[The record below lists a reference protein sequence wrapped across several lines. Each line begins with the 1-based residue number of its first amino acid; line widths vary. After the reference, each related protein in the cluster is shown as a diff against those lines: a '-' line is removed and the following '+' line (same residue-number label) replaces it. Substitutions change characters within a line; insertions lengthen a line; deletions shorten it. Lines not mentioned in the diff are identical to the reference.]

1 MSEDGSG
8 SSSKLRLSAAKANGR
23 LLKGYG
29 PLAALLVAFVLMAM
43 LVPTKAP
50 QQNVVHET
58 QRVTGGTGTGTGT
71 GSNATAGTAGSTTG
85 GSAAAGGAGAAGA
98 GAKTSGAAASGTAA
112 GHTGACA
119 GAQVPGDP
127 YSPPCISFSGN
138 NGGTTSPGVSANQ
151 INVTYRITSDSE
163 SFQQTLA
170 SLGGA
175 NIVDTTADIERTISA
190 LATYFDNHFQF
201 YGRKLNIEYFNGQG
215 SITNELLGSGQ
226 QQADA
231 DAVTSAQQLH
241 AFAELNGA
249 SEPYG
254 VALSGQ
260 HVVNFGVPYLS
271 ASFMGNYAP
280 YMWSLDTESNDV
292 VSATQELYLKSMAG
306 GPATY
311 AGGSLK
317 GQPRKVAIIA
327 PSDPWYQTAAQSAVQ
342 EAAAAGHPVAD
353 NIQYQLNLSTLSSQ
367 AATVISQ
374 LQNDGIT
381 TVFCGCDPVFPVY
394 LTSRAAEQG
403 YQPEWIVAGVAL
415 TDQDIVGQLFQ
426 QSQWSHAFG
435 VSFNGPTL
443 PKQQTFGYAAY
454 KQVSPST
461 EPANAVDIIYAQ
473 MYEMALGIQMA
484 GPNLTP
490 QSFENGMRAYPGS
503 QAGAPNAL
511 YGTWGFPDG
520 HFTPQEDW
528 TFIYWNPSMTSPY
541 NDKTGAYV
549 FSKTRTKI
557 GSYGGGPLPLPTGFG
572 GS

>member
-1 MSEDGSG
+1 
-8 SSSKLRLSAAKANGR
+8 
-23 LLKGYG
+23 
-29 PLAALLVAFVLMAM
+29 
-43 LVPTKAP
+43 
-50 QQNVVHET
+50 
-58 QRVTGGTGTGTGT
+58 
-71 GSNATAGTAGSTTG
+71 
-85 GSAAAGGAGAAGA
+85 
-98 GAKTSGAAASGTAA
+98 
-112 GHTGACA
+112 
-119 GAQVPGDP
+119 VPGDP

-138 NGGTTSPGVSANQ
+138 NGGATSPGVNANQ

-190 LATYFDNHFQF
+190 LATYFNNHFQF

-271 ASFMGNYAP
+271 ASFMANYAP

-353 NIQYQLNLSTLSSQ
+353 NVQYQLNLSTLSSQ

-461 EPANAVDIIYAQ
+461 EPANSVDIIYAQ
-473 MYEMALGIQMA
+473 MYEMAIGLEMA

-490 QSFENGMRAYPGS
+490 QTFENGMRAYPGS

-511 YGTWGFPDG
+511 YGTWGFPAG
-520 HFTPQEDW
+520 HYTPQEDW
-528 TFIYWNPSMTSPY
+528 TFIYWNPTMTSPY